1 MKTVATDKKGF
12 TLPEVLIALAILAIL
27 ASLAAPGMSGMMDR
41 HRVATVSRQL
51 ITDLQFAK
59 TRAVT
64 ENTTYLVNFDI
75 GNGRYRVERSDGT
88 NTGPWRVLAD
98 AAPGVS
104 MSKSFT
110 GNVVVFGQI
119 GEAMDSTNTP
129 FAAEAVVTVSSA
141 TGAARAVSIASSGR
155 ISVA

>member
-1 MKTVATDKKGF
+1 MKAVATDRKGF

-27 ASLAAPGMSGMMDR
+27 VSLAAPGMAGMMDR
-41 HRVATVSRQL
+41 HRVATASRQL
-51 ITDLQFAK
+51 ITDLQYAK

-64 ENTTYLVNFDI
+64 ENTSYRVNFDV

-88 NTGPWRVLAD
+88 STGPWRTLAD
-98 AAPGVS
+98 ETPGVS
-104 MSKSFT
+104 LTKNFT

-119 GEAMDSTNTP
+119 GEAMDSTNAP
-129 FAAEAVVTVSSA
+129 FAVEAVVTFTAA

-155 ISVA
+155 ISVT